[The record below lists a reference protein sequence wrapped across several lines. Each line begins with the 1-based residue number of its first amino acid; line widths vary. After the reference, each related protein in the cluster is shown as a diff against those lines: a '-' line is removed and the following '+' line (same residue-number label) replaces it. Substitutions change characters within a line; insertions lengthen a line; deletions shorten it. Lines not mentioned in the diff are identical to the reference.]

1 MYYFNTLQ
9 ATQNGTKVFQEGI
22 LLHFITLILIC
33 FCFAMKG
40 NMDEIIVALVLRNRF
55 Y

>member
-22 LLHFITLILIC
+22 LLHFIINTHLLL
-33 FCFAMKG
+33 FCNERKHG
-40 NMDEIIVALVLRNRF
+40 RNHCSF
-55 Y
+55 GVTE